1 MQRMVWHF
9 DCHDADDLAKPGMPW
24 NRRLEL
30 LSLRAGAADRVG
42 VVAAG
47 LECPCC
53 GDVGAVPDED
63 GCYHDGQELVCGC
76 PGQVSMCS
84 ETPPFVA
91 SGQDWCPV
99 CDGGRGETCAKED
112 EYHHEPTATELA
124 AHEDQHE

>member
-1 MQRMVWHF
+1 M
-9 DCHDADDLAKPGMPW
+9 DDSQKK
-24 NRRLEL
+24 
-30 LSLRAGAADRVG
+30 RVRIAVAVDEDG
-42 VVAAG
+42 DVGCAVVADG

-84 ETPPFVA
+84 ETPPFVD
-91 SGQDWCPV
+91 SGSEWCPV
-99 CDGGRGETCAKED
+99 CDGGRGETCAKDYPEDYELPYGTMDD